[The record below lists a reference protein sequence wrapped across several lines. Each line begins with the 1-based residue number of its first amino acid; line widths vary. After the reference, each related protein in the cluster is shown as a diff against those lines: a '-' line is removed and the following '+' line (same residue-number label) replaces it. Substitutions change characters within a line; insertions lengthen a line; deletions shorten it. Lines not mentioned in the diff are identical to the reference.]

1 MNGVTT
7 DPAAPTI
14 RKPERGDELELRVDA
29 LAFGG
34 NGVARLQLG
43 DRGYVLF
50 VRGAVPGDL
59 VRAVVTK
66 RKRDYGE
73 ARTIEVLERGPDRI
87 DPVADHAGAPW
98 QILPYERQLEVK
110 QQQVDEA
117 LRRLGRL
124 DGFELEPIVP
134 AIEQWRYRNKLE
146 YSYGT
151 GAGRA
156 ARSAGSTPPGSWEQI
171 DHIEDCLLASERG
184 NELRRLA
191 LDALRAQNLGAYDRR
206 SQIGFL
212 RNLVVREGRRTGQEQ
227 VRLVT
232 SPGEFDVDAFAAA
245 LGPVQSLIWTQA
257 RRRRRDDAGRPGR
270 ADHRHAADRGGAR
283 RPALRAQLRGVLPD
297 EHGDGRA
304 ALRRRRGVRRAEG
317 LRAGLR
323 PLLRHR
329 HDRADARLARRRGR
343 RRRDRPRGGRG
354 RGVQR
359 ARQRDH
365 QRPLHRGRRARGAE
379 EPDRGGRRAPTS
391 SSSTRRAPGCRR
403 RSSRRIAESNPKRIV
418 YVSCNPT
425 TLAPNAAQLV
435 EAGYKLVRVRPVD
448 QFPQTPHIECVAL
461 LERVA

>member
-1 MNGVTT
+1 VNGVTT

-34 NGVARLQLG
+34 NGVARLKLG

-73 ARTIEVLERGPDRI
+73 ARTLEVLERGPDRI
-87 DPVADHAGAPW
+87 DAVADHAGAPW
-98 QILPYERQLEVK
+98 QILPYARQLEVK

-124 DGFELEPIVP
+124 DGFQLEPIVP
-134 AIEQWRYRNKLE
+134 ATEQWRYRNKLE

-151 GAGRA
+151 APDGQLICGFHA
-156 ARSAGSTPPGSWEQI
+156 AGSWEQI

-257 RRRRRDDAGRPGR
+257 AGVAETTQGGQDELITGTPRIEEELGGLR
-270 ADHRHAADRGGAR
+270 FALSSEAFFQTNTEMAEQLYAVAAEYA
-283 RPALRAQLRGVLPD
+283 ALKGFERVYDLCCGIGTIGLTLAS
-297 EHGDGRA
+297 RA
-304 ALRRRRGVRRAEG
+304 AEVVGVEIVPEAVEDAAFNARVNEITNAHFIAGDVRVVLKNLIAEGVRPDVIVVDPP
-317 LRAGLR
+317 RAGLSKKVV
-323 PLLRHR
+323 
-329 HDRADARLARRRGR
+329 A
-343 RRRDRPRGGRG
+343 
-354 RGVQR
+354 
-359 ARQRDH
+359 
-365 QRPLHRGRRARGAE
+365 
-379 EPDRGGRRAPTS
+379 
-391 SSSTRRAPGCRR
+391 
-403 RSSRRIAESNPKRIV
+403 RIAESNPKRIV

-461 LERVA
+461 LERA